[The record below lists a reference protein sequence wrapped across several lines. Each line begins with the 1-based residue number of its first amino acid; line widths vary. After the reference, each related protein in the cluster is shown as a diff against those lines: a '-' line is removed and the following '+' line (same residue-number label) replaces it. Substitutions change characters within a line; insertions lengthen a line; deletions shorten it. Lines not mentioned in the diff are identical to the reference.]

1 DRERVD
7 EDSGVA
13 GLPVYRSEINE
24 DFKLGACGCDA
35 SVGTTSWC
43 VFESR
48 HIGGRLETVL
58 RWAKGEGLTQQRG
71 GVMLKSFLYL
81 VAFVASR
88 VARSPRSQRT
98 TNCRASGNLS
108 GTDPREIGIWR
119 QFKMIGR

>member
-1 DRERVD
+1 MIES
-7 EDSGVA
+7 EWTKILGWL
-13 GLPVYRSEINE
+13 GYRFTAARSTK
-24 DFKLGACGCDA
+24 DFKLCACGCDA

-81 VAFVASR
+81 VAFVAIAAPLVR
-88 VARSPRSQRT
+88 AQT
-98 TNCRASGNLS
+98 TS
-108 GTDPREIGIWR
+108 II
-119 QFKMIGR
+119 